1 MGLFDSLNQQKT
13 QGYAQTNNQTGNS
26 QAQAVA
32 WNQQSSGM
40 TAPSA
45 ADTNKLIRNTYTLL
59 SMTLFFSALTGGYAM
74 LTNMAPMHWLL
85 YLVGFIGLF
94 FVTYFLRN
102 SVWGLVSVFA
112 LTGFLG
118 LNTGGIINMYL
129 GAFVNGQQIVTLAF
143 GMTAAIFLGLSG
155 YALTTKKDFSYLGS
169 FLFAG
174 IIVVLIAAVA
184 NMFFQIPA
192 LALALSAV
200 MVLLMCGYIL
210 YDTSNIVNGHETN
223 YIMATVQLYTDIYIL
238 FLNLLQLLAAFM
250 GEN

>member
-1 MGLFDSLNQQKT
+1 MGLFDNMNKQKVQVDAPNT
-13 QGYAQTNNQTGNS
+13 KAQT
-26 QAQAVA
+26 VF
-32 WNQQSSGM
+32 WNEEA
-40 TAPSA
+40 TAPSVS
-45 ADTNKLIRNTYTLL
+45 DTNKLIRNTYTLL
-59 SMTLFFSALTGGYAM
+59 SLTLLFSAVTGGYAM
-74 LTNMAPMHWLL
+74 MTNMAPIHWII

-94 FVTYFLRN
+94 FLTNMLRN
-102 SVWGLVSVFA
+102 SVWGLVSIFA

-118 LNTGGIINMYL
+118 LNTGGIINIYL
-129 GAFVNGQQIVTLAF
+129 GNFANGQQIVTLAF

-155 YALTTKKDFSYLGS
+155 YALTTKKDFSYLTS

-174 IIVVLIAAVA
+174 VIVVLVAAVA

-223 YIMATVQLYTDIYIL
+223 YIMATVALYVDIYIL
-238 FLNLLQLLAAFM
+238 FLNLLQLLGAFM
-250 GEN
+250 GED